1 MGSAVKKSDAG
12 RKLRNFIRISLGTV
26 LYGMG
31 ISLFLDP
38 NSLAPGGVV
47 GISIILNRFF
57 GIGTGTLYLLINIP
71 LLLLGLKKLGGRFIW
86 KTLYVVV
93 LNTMV
98 TNGLAYVEPVTR
110 EPLLAAVAGSILLG
124 IGMGT
129 VFKCG
134 ATTGGMDIVVKILRR
149 KYRHIKTGSL
159 FLLIDVTVVAISGLV
174 FRNFN
179 TAMYA
184 LITVALTGKVI
195 DFILYGGDEAKLIFV
210 VSDLSESI
218 SEQIIKGVKTGVTLL
233 KGRGAY
239 SNKEKNIIMCV
250 VRKQSAPKVLEIV
263 KGKDENAF
271 VIVSSATETFGE
283 GYKDFFQE
291 EL

>member
-1 MGSAVKKSDAG
+1 MGNVVRKSDAG
-12 RKLRNFIRISLGTV
+12 RKLRNFARMTLGTI

-47 GISIILNRFF
+47 GISIILNSFV

-71 LLLLGLKKLGGRFIW
+71 ILLLGFKKLGGKFIR

-93 LNTMV
+93 LNTIV
-98 TNGLAYVEPVTR
+98 TNSLAYAEPVTT

-134 ATTGGMDIVVKILRR
+134 ATTGGMDIVVKLLRR
-149 KYRHIKTGSL
+149 KYKHIKTGSL
-159 FLLIDVTVVAISGLV
+159 FLVIDVTVVTISGLV

-184 LITVALTGKVI
+184 MITVALTGKVI

-210 VSDLSESI
+210 VSDLSENI
-218 SEQIIKGVKTGVTLL
+218 SQQIIKGVKTGITLL

-263 KGKDENAF
+263 KGEDENAF

-291 EL
+291 QL

>member
-1 MGSAVKKSDAG
+1 MDSVVTKYDAG
-12 RKLRNFIRISLGTV
+12 RKVRNFVKMSIGAL

-47 GISIILNRFF
+47 GISIILNRFL

-71 LLLLGLKKLGGRFIW
+71 LLLLGLKKLGGKFIG

-93 LNTMV
+93 FNTIV
-98 TNGLAYVEPVTR
+98 TNTLAHAEPITR
-110 EPLLAAVAGSILLG
+110 EPLLAGVAGSILLG

-129 VFKCG
+129 VFKSG
-134 ATTGGMDIVVKILRR
+134 ATTGGMDIVVKLLRR
-149 KYRHIKTGSL
+149 KYKHIKTGSL
-159 FLLIDVTVVAISGLV
+159 FLVIDVTVVAVSGLV

-184 LITVALTGKVI
+184 LITVVLTGKVI

-218 SEQIIKGVKTGVTLL
+218 SEHIIKGVKTGITLL

-239 SNKEKNIIMCV
+239 SNKEKNVIMCV

-263 KGKDENAF
+263 KGEDENAF
-271 VIVSSATETFGE
+271 IIVSSATETFGE

-291 EL
+291 QL